1 MDCTGFQLNEGETM
15 NTQVMREVSIE
26 TQEGRMTFPQVVGR
40 LLDAGVE
47 SYLVDFAA
55 GRKTYYLAS
64 GETHSETMIL
74 KLDPVAGEF
83 SGEGVVA
90 AIRGA
95 QADTVRYPEFVK
107 RATAAGVIGY
117 WAFLAGKKV
126 IYLGR
131 KGEMHV
137 EEFPK
142 AKQ

>member
-1 MDCTGFQLNEGETM
+1 VN
-15 NTQVMREVSIE
+15 
-26 TQEGRMTFPQVVGR
+26 
-40 LLDAGVE
+40 
-47 SYLVDFAA
+47 
-55 GRKTYYLAS
+55 
-64 GETHSETMIL
+64 
-74 KLDPVAGEF
+74 
-83 SGEGVVA
+83 
-90 AIRGA
+90 
-95 QADTVRYPEFVK
+95 